1 MQRIVKK
8 KITMLTAYD
17 HPFAKIIDEAGI
29 DGIIVGDSV
38 GMVVQG
44 LELHP
49 VAVQTNPDF
58 RLENT

>member
-1 MQRIVKK
+1 
-8 KITMLTAYD
+8 MLTAYD